1 MIIFV
6 KRMLVLFYVTMTLF
20 LGSFIIL
27 LASHWVT
34 VNDLVRL
41 LRVPYEPEK
50 MRMVLLIAGIS
61 LVVLNFIFYSVF
73 SINVHRD
80 KIIAFDNATGRVTV
94 SLMAVEDLIRRQITF
109 LPDIRDVKS
118 NITASKKGLHIWMKL
133 ILRSDVNIPDIT
145 SRVQKMVVRKIQDTI
160 GITNPIEVEIY
171 VGKILFDRSKAKE
184 NAKEAQ
190 TPLEPQRIPFH
201 GYRA

>member
-1 MIIFV
+1 MIMFV
-6 KRMLVLFYVTMTLF
+6 KRMLVLIYVTMTLF
-20 LGSFIIL
+20 LGSFIML

-34 VNDLVRL
+34 VDDLIHL
-41 LRVPYEPEK
+41 LRLPLEPER
-50 MRMVLLIAGIS
+50 MRMVLLVFGVF

-118 NITASKKGLHIWMKL
+118 NITASPKGLHIWMKL

-145 SRVQKMVVRKIQDTI
+145 ARVQKMVVRKIQDTI

-171 VGKILFDRSKAKE
+171 VGKILFDRSKAHDNTKE
-184 NAKEAQ
+184 SGSSV
-190 TPLEPQRIPFH
+190 EPQRIPFH